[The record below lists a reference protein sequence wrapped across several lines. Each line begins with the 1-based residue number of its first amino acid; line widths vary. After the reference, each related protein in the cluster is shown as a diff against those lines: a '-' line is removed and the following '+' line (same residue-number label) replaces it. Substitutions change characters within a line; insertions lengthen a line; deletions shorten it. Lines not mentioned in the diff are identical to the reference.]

1 MASDP
6 TGPPGPTRPKTSQSQ
21 SASRSHSLHVLSPA
35 PSRPYSSWFQLLT
48 SPSPS
53 PLPLIT
59 PAPAVVLEPLQPQ
72 PHASLVQTTTQYTCC
87 SPSAS
92 IRSTIQTTN
101 APDNFVDNRHII
113 SNIATDENS
122 HLHLGT
128 NFADPWTRAHM
139 RVCAHA
145 KDACSVC
152 SVSLTCCSCRSLR
165 YTPGL
170 PPASPTHPIQRSCS
184 ASPAL
189 FRDVGNGTPPITPPG
204 FHANLDYDDDA
215 YARAYAESDT
225 CDNSSCP
232 RGTDEPATWT
242 IIVEDFDI
250 GTEEFYD
257 RTFRACG
264 ACNRSCK
271 KTFMTHKIKS
281 RTFDNSTKEAPS
293 SLAGPPGAGTTAAQS
308 TPTPLPPPPSESRP
322 ATPLEVFSL
331 VARQHRISCDHLH
344 SVCSSCSQGV
354 LCCSCQTIHT
364 APARLRLRCTHCRH
378 FACASCLTPFCCSCH
393 KPWFPGD
400 SPDAAFSNRL
410 RGGARSTK
418 SSKKGSGA
426 SSSSSSGPGSLATAH
441 SERASPD
448 PFVAISIP
456 VNPTQSSNDEIDAFA
471 DTTVRLATV
480 TAGPLPDIRSAGAPT
495 PSSNLPGSS
504 APVFSRPNPPVNAGS
519 TEDVPTA
526 VPSRAPSRAASI
538 ASAVSTGDAG
548 IAALL
553 QIDPFPLP
561 SEPPALADV
570 IGRVHR
576 NFPLASL
583 KVDEEDPR
591 HFLSRD
597 NTRAD
602 EIANDVDHLLS
613 ANTSWA
619 SLFFFVRDILKF
631 EAIKDSASDFH
642 AFLNGIADIWSDAA
656 DFDARGLVS
665 TALDAARYLP
675 KAEKEIDRLEGVAA
689 RYKSERKSAREQLR
703 TTEAE
708 LSRLRQAANDTLDS
722 NARLLVEIDQ
732 LRATDAIAVTRE
744 RDEARAAL
752 NDVVAH
758 SKTAMSKQISRY
770 QHLLGIADDRSKRI
784 QELDLEAKEKDEYIV
799 KTEQEH
805 AAIYRERET
814 AERQI
819 TALKQQLQDATSLF
833 ETAREAQRHDQED
846 FNERSTAF
854 KKHISD
860 LNARLH
866 LLPSGEAELR
876 SLVTDANERAGIAEE
891 EYRKKSTELKAALKE
906 IESLKSKLTA
916 GNKSSSATDKPA
928 PSSKPAA
935 GPNKTVRWS
944 FEPNDDTPNSQ
955 PFWDHS
961 NEYSKYIASMVA
973 ATVSAI
979 PQISMQ
985 TAISSAIDTV
995 RAAGPSILSQVSKPT
1010 ATNKTTA
1017 RPSVSNAGP
1026 TSTTASSTKSTSN
1039 PAARAPAQPR
1049 SRAPS
1054 PSLAKIDK
1062 PATMTFAQMAA
1073 SVLEPP
1079 GAASLHPAKAKPS
1092 WRAIETNKSL
1102 VLRPG
1107 TKGTRVS
1114 ELHIRVPK
1122 VPATS
1127 HLFSLSGTK
1136 LINEIL
1142 RLVNESHDKDG
1153 IRALKDNHL
1162 VLVKWSMRGNLI
1174 FKCSKPMDDV
1184 IKNCL
1189 HEAIKSAVPPSST
1202 DSIAILNKP
1211 PTTALKFMT
1220 VPRHNEDGTDTDN
1233 FDLHNDLMANEL
1245 WREVEIFSPPRF
1257 LPMKPDAAGGT
1268 VIVSVVDDNV
1278 GSVGRKLM
1286 NSTVSFSG
1294 ASRRCL
1300 RWVEKEAQL
1309 HCTQCQCWG
1318 HLSFNCLSNI
1328 MRCSKCA
1335 EPHDYRQHD
1344 RYCETCKAGKGKL
1357 CIPKCHNCHGP
1368 HFASSKDCVFFLNRS
1383 SKERQVQL
1391 RDEFSQKWKEEAA
1404 ARKAASNTDSG
1415 RAART
1420 AIAGK
1425 LDNASDA
1432 KGKNKAKAKP
1442 STKLPKDDDDF
1453 IPVGKS
1459 GKAKYT
1465 FGGMAAELVGT
1476 ARIDT
1481 VDDNDENQSNA
1492 SSDLRLSYLDDIPLK
1507 QRFPSSKPPAAKPA
1521 APLPPSPPAAPKKPL
1536 TITLPASGGGPAL
1549 RSVTDI
1555 LRELKAPTKSETV
1568 PVTKP
1573 IDVSGARFG
1582 GGEVLYSASALQAEA
1597 DAFASALD
1605 AAGLASQPSLPP
1617 SLDPKPDAPSSH
1629 SPTNTHA

>member
-1 MASDP
+1 M
-6 TGPPGPTRPKTSQSQ
+6 
-21 SASRSHSLHVLSPA
+21 SHK
-35 PSRPYSSWFQLLT
+35 
-48 SPSPS
+48 
-53 PLPLIT
+53 I
-59 PAPAVVLEPLQPQ
+59 
-72 PHASLVQTTTQYTCC
+72 
-87 SPSAS
+87 
-92 IRSTIQTTN
+92 
-101 APDNFVDNRHII
+101 
-113 SNIATDENS
+113 
-122 HLHLGT
+122 
-128 NFADPWTRAHM
+128 
-139 RVCAHA
+139 
-145 KDACSVC
+145 K
-152 SVSLTCCSCRSLR
+152 
-165 YTPGL
+165 
-170 PPASPTHPIQRSCS
+170 
-184 ASPAL
+184 
-189 FRDVGNGTPPITPPG
+189 
-204 FHANLDYDDDA
+204 
-215 YARAYAESDT
+215 ARQF
-225 CDNSSCP
+225 DNSS
-232 RGTDEPATWT
+232 R
-242 IIVEDFDI
+242 IV
-250 GTEEFYD
+250 
-257 RTFRACG
+257 A
-264 ACNRSCK
+264 
-271 KTFMTHKIKS
+271 IKS
-281 RTFDNSTKEAPS
+281 RVFDS
-293 SLAGPPGAGTTAAQS
+293 SLKATIAEKTAPPPPKPVEVTTTAHS
-308 TPTPLPPPPSESRP
+308 TPTPLPPPPSESRL

-364 APARLRLRCTHCRH
+364 APAQLRLRCTHCSH
-378 FACASCLTPFCCSCH
+378 FACASCLTPFCCSCR

-400 SPDAAFSNRL
+400 SPNVVLANCF
-410 RGGARSTK
+410 RGGACSTK

-426 SSSSSSGPGSLATAH
+426 SSSSSSGPGFLATVH

-448 PFVAISIP
+448 PFVAAP
-456 VNPTQSSNDEIDAFA
+456 LPANPTQSSNDEIDAFA
-471 DTTVRLATV
+471 DTTVRLAAV

-495 PSSNLPGSS
+495 PSSNLPHSS
-504 APVFSRPNPPVNAGS
+504 TPVFSRPPLLVAVGL
-519 TEDVPTA
+519 TEDAPTA
-526 VPSRAPSRAASI
+526 VPSRAPSRAASV
-538 ASAVSTGDAG
+538 ASATSTGDVG
-548 IAALL
+548 IANLL
-553 QIDPFPLP
+553 QIDPFPTP

-597 NTRAD
+597 NTRTD

-613 ANTSWA
+613 TNTSWA

-631 EAIKDSASDFH
+631 ETIRGSASDFH

-656 DFDARGLVS
+656 DFNARELVN

-675 KAEKEIDRLEGVAA
+675 KVEKEIDRLEGVAA

-722 NARLLVEIDQ
+722 NARLLIEIDQ
-732 LRATDAIAVTRE
+732 LRATDAATVTHE

-784 QELDLEAKEKDEYIV
+784 QELELEAKEKDEYVV

-819 TALKQQLQDATSLF
+819 TTLKQQLQDATSLF
-833 ETAREAQRHDQED
+833 ETTREAQRHDQED
-846 FNERSTAF
+846 FNERSAAF

-866 LLPSGEAELR
+866 LLPSGEVELR

-906 IESLKSKLTA
+906 IESLKSKLIT
-916 GNKSSSATDKPA
+916 GNKFSSTTNKPA
-928 PSSKPAA
+928 PSSKHAA
-935 GPNKTVRWS
+935 DSNKTVRWS
-944 FEPNDDTPNSQ
+944 FEPSSDMLNSQ

-995 RAAGPSILSQVSKPT
+995 RAAGPSILSQASKP
-1010 ATNKTTA
+1010 AVTNKTT
-1017 RPSVSNAGP
+1017 RPSLDNAGS
-1026 TSTTASSTKSTSN
+1026 TSAAASSTKSTPN
-1039 PAARAPAQPR
+1039 PTARAPAQPR

-1054 PSLAKIDK
+1054 PSLAKADK
-1062 PATMTFAQMAA
+1062 PATMTFAQIAA
-1073 SVLEPP
+1073 SVLDPP

-1102 VLRPG
+1102 VLCPG

-1335 EPHDYRQHD
+1335 GPHDYRQHD

-1357 CIPKCHNCHGP
+1357 CVPKCHNCHGP
-1368 HFASSKDCVFFLNRS
+1368 HFASSKDCVFYLNRS

-1391 RDEFSQKWKEEAA
+1391 REEFSQKWKEEAA
-1404 ARKAASNTDSG
+1404 ALKAASNTDSG

-1420 AIAGK
+1420 AIASK
-1425 LDNASDA
+1425 FDNASGA

-1481 VDDNDENQSNA
+1481 VNDNDENQSNA
-1492 SSDLRLSYLDDIPLK
+1492 SSDLRLSYLDDIPL
-1507 QRFPSSKPPAAKPA
+1507 FFFF
-1521 APLPPSPPAAPKKPL
+1521 L
-1536 TITLPASGGGPAL
+1536 I
-1549 RSVTDI
+1549 
-1555 LRELKAPTKSETV
+1555 
-1568 PVTKP
+1568 
-1573 IDVSGARFG
+1573 
-1582 GGEVLYSASALQAEA
+1582 
-1597 DAFASALD
+1597 
-1605 AAGLASQPSLPP
+1605 
-1617 SLDPKPDAPSSH
+1617 
-1629 SPTNTHA
+1629 